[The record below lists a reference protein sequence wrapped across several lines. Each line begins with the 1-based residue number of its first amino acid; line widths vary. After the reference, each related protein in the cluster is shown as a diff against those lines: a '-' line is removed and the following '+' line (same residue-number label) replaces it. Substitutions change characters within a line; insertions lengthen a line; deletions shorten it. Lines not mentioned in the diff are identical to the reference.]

1 LSGNLEEA
9 IELTYQL
16 FPGILERNKN
26 LLFALKVRQFIEMI
40 NNANTSNTNID
51 DIIVTNND
59 QENQNL
65 SDMNS
70 KTNTEDKIQDYETNE
85 TINTRLLPK
94 NGFSNSDNS
103 FEKLKDNDYA
113 SISNEEAMGR
123 LFKKKYKKNL
133 I

>member
-40 NNANTSNTNID
+40 NNANTSNNNMD

-65 SDMNS
+65 SGMNS
-70 KTNTEDKIQDYETNE
+70 KNNTEDKIQDCETNE
-85 TINTRLLPK
+85 TINTRLQPK

-103 FEKLKDNDYA
+103 FDKLKDNDYA

-123 LFKKKYKKNL
+123 LFKKILKL
-133 I
+133 

>member
-40 NNANTSNTNID
+40 NNANTSNNNMD

-65 SDMNS
+65 SGMNS
-70 KTNTEDKIQDYETNE
+70 KNNTEDKIQDCETNE
-85 TINTRLLPK
+85 TINTRLQPK
-94 NGFSNSDNS
+94 NGFSNCDNS

-123 LFKKKYKKNL
+123 LFKKILKL
-133 I
+133 

>member
-123 LFKKKYKKNL
+123 LFKKKNIKK